1 MSHGK
6 NETEK
11 LKTNMQDQLARL
23 LTQLQDLED
32 MKGDLSDEE
41 YETMKAENIQ
51 QLQEFKKSLQ
61 KLVAGNL
68 TLISELDSVQLA
80 IQAAVSKAFRTPEV
94 IRLFAKKEPGQ
105 LRTRLANLERDAKLQ
120 RVPQA
125 MYVQQ
130 AVEILTAL
138 KKLGEELTTA
148 EQAFLAENMSA
159 DMREFEKYES
169 ALGEKA
175 ADKLTTQAGS
185 QVKQITTPTNT
196 QPTVKQSAAK
206 PVAAKPTETQP
217 AAKQPRQLPVPKK

>member
-1 MSHGK
+1 
-6 NETEK
+6 
-11 LKTNMQDQLARL
+11 
-23 LTQLQDLED
+23 
-32 MKGDLSDEE
+32 MKDDLSEEE
-41 YETMKAENIQ
+41 YESMKADNIQ
-51 QLQEFKKSLQ
+51 QLQEFKQSLN

-138 KKLGEELTTA
+138 KKLGEELSGA
-148 EQAFLAENMSA
+148 EQAFLSENMTA
-159 DMREFEKYES
+159 DMKEFEKYET

-196 QPTVKQSAAK
+196 PAESKQPIQTAAK
-206 PVAAKPTETQP
+206 PAGTKQLIVKP
-217 AAKQPRQLPVPKK
+217 AATKPAESKQPRQLPKPAGKK